1 MKGVP
6 VQQAGLPQRLAG
18 KVAMVTGGGGTNS
31 IGRSICLRF
40 AAEGAKVGVVDLDFA
55 KAASVAEEIR
65 KMGGTALAVACDVS
79 RLEDCEAA
87 ARALADSWGGH
98 LDILVN
104 NAATFRGPSGPYH
117 PRPFDQWTTEQW
129 DHMLDVNL
137 RGMWSCARAV
147 HPYMKA
153 KGYGKIINV
162 SSSTFWEGGP
172 GLVPY
177 VASKGGVIGLTRSLA
192 RALGPEGIRV
202 NCIAPGYTL
211 TATNLEQ
218 PGDGSF
224 AAGIRAAQCLTERS
238 ELPDDLAGPAFYLAS
253 PDSDFMT
260 GQTLLVDGGLNFN

>member
-1 MKGVP
+1 MR
-6 VQQAGLPQRLAG
+6 QAGVPQRLAG

-31 IGRSICLRF
+31 IGRSICLRL
-40 AAEGAKVGVVDLDFA
+40 AAEGAKVGVVDLDGA
-55 KAASVAEEIR
+55 KAALVTEEIR
-65 KMGGTALAVACDVS
+65 TAGGEALPVVCDVS

-87 ARALADSWGGH
+87 AKALADAWGGR

-104 NAATFRGPSGPYH
+104 NAATFKGSSGPYH
-117 PRPFDQWTTEQW
+117 PRPFDEWTTEQW
-129 DHMLDVNL
+129 DHMHDVNL
-137 RGMWSCARAV
+137 RGMWFCVRAV
-147 HPYMKA
+147 YPYMKA
-153 KGYGKIINV
+153 QGYGKVINV
-162 SSSTFWEGGP
+162 SSSTFWEGAP

-224 AAGIRAAQCLTERS
+224 AAGIRAAQCLPERS
-238 ELPDDLAGPAFYLAS
+238 EQPDDLAGPAFYLAS
-253 PDSDFMT
+253 PDSDFVT